1 MMQQTYPNQ
10 GPPTTSNQMR
20 AAPLTSNQFGPPPT
34 FPTPQISQQQAPF
47 ANQPPSGMGGVA
59 QYPGSRP
66 PYTGPPPT
74 FPPNSQPSL
83 PPSSYPQPTLPP
95 HHPSQSNLSGPPS
108 MPGSQSNEPN
118 SYPGGQPPHNAP
130 PPAFSPGSQPQNS
143 YPQQPPSSHYPNQPN
158 LSASPTMPGTQSKGP
173 STYPGGQPSYNAP
186 PTSFPPSSQP
196 PPSSA
201 GYPQQLPPPHHPN
214 QSNLSGPPIM
224 PSNQSNGP
232 NVHPGGQPLHNAPP
246 TSFHPGSQPPPPS
259 SNYPQQQL
267 PPHYSNQPNLSA
279 PPTMPGSQ
287 LNGPSTY
294 PGGQPSYNA
303 PPTSFPPGSQPPL
316 SSTNYPQQQLP
327 PHYPNQPHLS
337 GPPTMPGSQ
346 LNGPNTY
353 PGQPPSTG
361 PIQQPYQS
369 QRIDPDMVPNVV
381 QVLEQSQEKNQE
393 PFITNAPGLL
403 PPLAATDFI
412 CQDQGSCNPRFIRST
427 TYAIPNATDMTK
439 QSHIPVALAISPLAN
454 LRSDELEPPVT
465 NFGEIGPI
473 RCHRCKAYMCSFM
486 QFIDGGKRFICCFCE
501 AATDVPTEYFTHLDH
516 SGRRMD
522 WYQRPELC
530 LGSYEILATKQY
542 CKDEK
547 WPEPPAFIFMID
559 VSYSSVRSG
568 LVEYICHILKTELL
582 NYLPKDKTAETSN
595 IRVGFATFD
604 KQIHFYNIKNTLGQ
618 PQMMIVSDLED
629 IFVPLLD
636 GFLSTPEESRGV
648 INSLLDQIPQNF
660 ANSQETETILAP
672 VIQSG
677 IQALKEANCAGKIYI
692 FSTTLPISVA
702 PGKLTN
708 RDDKK
713 LLGTDKEKT
722 LLAPVNNIYT
732 KLGEECAQHGCAVDL
747 FVFPNNYLD
756 LATIGEVCRVSGG
769 QIYKFNYFSIEN
781 DGERLLDELKRNF
794 QRTTVF
800 DALMRVRTS
809 AGIRPIDF
817 LGNFYMTNATEMIFG
832 SIDSDKSV
840 CVELKHDDKLPVESN
855 TYIQAAL
862 LYTSISGQRR
872 LRILTLALT
881 VTSSYTTL
889 YPACDLDTIMNYITK
904 VAIRSITVSTPKSI
918 RDSIITQAANMLA
931 CYRKNCAQST
941 TAGQLI
947 LPETLK
953 LLPVYVTSLIKCDAL
968 TGTQTVTTDDR
979 NLLMHRLMSMGIKGT
994 FAYLY
999 PRVYALHNLEEDHLP
1014 PPMIRCS
1021 YDRFSETGA
1030 YVLENGI
1037 VMYIW
1042 LGSQINPTFVQSLF
1056 GIQTSHIQPEKCR
1069 IVDLDNPISK
1079 TVRTLLNLIRNE
1091 RDTFMKLFIIQ
1102 QRDSIEP
1109 FFKNYLIEDKGFTG
1123 GASYVDFLYH
1133 LHREIRNILQ

>member
-1 MMQQTYPNQ
+1 MSTLHFQQQQQQQSQPHFPNQ
-10 GPPTTSNQMR
+10 TPYQQARYPVGQPPYN
-20 AAPLTSNQFGPPPT
+20 APPPS
-34 FPTPQISQQQAPF
+34 FP
-47 ANQPPSGMGGVA
+47 
-59 QYPGSRP
+59 
-66 PYTGPPPT
+66 
-74 FPPNSQPSL
+74 
-83 PPSSYPQPTLPP
+83 
-95 HHPSQSNLSGPPS
+95 
-108 MPGSQSNEPN
+108 
-118 SYPGGQPPHNAP
+118 PGGQPPPPPQPQTASGYSQQTLPPHYPNQFNLSGQPTGQPTMPGSQLNEPNTYPGQPPSSRPVQPSHQQVQYPVGQPHQNAP
-130 PPAFSPGSQPQNS
+130 PPSFPPGSQPPPQITPG
-143 YPQQPPSSHYPNQPN
+143 YPQQTSSPHYPNQPN
-158 LSASPTMPGTQSKGP
+158 LSGPPTMPGNQLNGLGTYSGQPP
-173 STYPGGQPSYNAP
+173 SSGLGQPSHQQAQYPRDQPSYNAP
-186 PTSFPPSSQP
+186 PPTFPPVGQLP
-196 PPSSA
+196 PQTAS
-201 GYPQQLPPPHHPN
+201 GYPQQ
-214 QSNLSGPPIM
+214 
-224 PSNQSNGP
+224 
-232 NVHPGGQPLHNAPP
+232 
-246 TSFHPGSQPPPPS
+246 TS
-259 SNYPQQQL
+259 
-267 PPHYSNQPNLSA
+267 
-279 PPTMPGSQ
+279 
-287 LNGPSTY
+287 
-294 PGGQPSYNA
+294 
-303 PPTSFPPGSQPPL
+303 
-316 SSTNYPQQQLP
+316 P
-327 PHYPNQPHLS
+327 PHYPNQQNLS

-346 LNGPNTY
+346 LNGPGAY
-353 PGQPPSTG
+353 PGQPPSSG
-361 PIQQPYQS
+361 PVQQPYQP

-381 QVLEQSQEKNQE
+381 QVLEQSQERNQE

-403 PPLAATDFI
+403 PPLVATNFV
-412 CQDQGSCNPRFIRST
+412 CQDQGSCNPRFIRAT
-427 TYAIPNATDMTK
+427 TYTIPNTNDMIK
-439 QSHIPVALAISPLAN
+439 QSHIPIALAISPLAN
-454 LRSDELEPPVT
+454 LRPDELEPPVT
-465 NFGEIGPI
+465 NFGEIGPV

-501 AATDVPTEYFTHLDH
+501 AATDVPTEYFNHLDH

-522 WYQRPELC
+522 WFQRPELC

-559 VSYSSVRSG
+559 VSYNSVRSG
-568 LVEYICHILKTELL
+568 LTEYICHILKNDLL
-582 NYLPKDKTAETSN
+582 NYLPKDKNAETSTV
-595 IRVGFATFD
+595 RVGFATFD

-636 GFLSTPEESRGV
+636 GFLCLPQDSRGV
-648 INSLLDQIPQNF
+648 INSLLEQIPQTF
-660 ANSQETETILAP
+660 ANTQETETILAP

-677 IQALKEANCAGKIYI
+677 IQALKGANCTGKIYV
-692 FSTTLPISVA
+692 FSTTLPITVA
-702 PGKLTN
+702 PGKLSN

-713 LLGTDKEKT
+713 LLGTEKEKT

-732 KLGEECAQHGCAVDL
+732 KLGEECAQNGCGVDL

-769 QIYKFNYFSIEN
+769 EIYKFNYFSIEN
-781 DGERLLDELKRNF
+781 DGERLLDELKRSF

-832 SIDSDKSV
+832 TIDSDKSV
-840 CVELKHDDKLPVESN
+840 SVELKHDDKLPVESN

-881 VTSSYTTL
+881 VTSSYTSL
-889 YPACDLDTIMNYITK
+889 YPACDLDAIMNYITK
-904 VAIRSITVSTPKSI
+904 VAIRSVTMSTPKSI
-918 RDSIITQAANMLA
+918 RDNIITQAANMLA

-979 NLLMHRLMSMGIKGT
+979 NLLMHRIMSMDVKGT

-999 PRVYALHNLEEDHLP
+999 PRVFTLHTLEEGNIP

-1021 YDRFSETGA
+1021 YERFSETGA
-1030 YVLENGI
+1030 YLLENGL

-1042 LGSQINPTFVQSLF
+1042 LGSQVNPTFVQSLF
-1056 GIQTSHIQPEKCR
+1056 GLQSASHIQPEKCR

-1079 TVRTLLNLIRNE
+1079 NVRALLNFIRNE
-1091 RDTFMKLFIIQ
+1091 RDAYMKLFVIQ

>member
-1 MMQQTYPNQ
+1 MYNDLMLFYSFYFFAILLLLTYGQQTIIYVKRGDTVELCDNRTTFIYAYEYRSFD
-10 GPPTTSNQMR
+10 GKKNLIIEPTRHERYSNPYGTSLLRINNVIENDSGQYKCPQDDIEWQKLQVYVPVQHVYLTNMHTSTHMHNNEFCGNENNNCLAMIEGEPLDIIC
-20 AAPLTSNQFGPPPT
+20 AADGSPRPALDISLDKNGTIPT
-34 FPTPQISQQQAPF
+34 IMAL
-47 ANQPPSGMGGVA
+47 ANGI
-59 QYPGSRP
+59 
-66 PYTGPPPT
+66 
-74 FPPNSQPSL
+74 
-83 PPSSYPQPTLPP
+83 
-95 HHPSQSNLSGPPS
+95 
-108 MPGSQSNEPN
+108 
-118 SYPGGQPPHNAP
+118 
-130 PPAFSPGSQPQNS
+130 
-143 YPQQPPSSHYPNQPN
+143 
-158 LSASPTMPGTQSKGP
+158 
-173 STYPGGQPSYNAP
+173 
-186 PTSFPPSSQP
+186 QP
-196 PPSSA
+196 PPIVNDQFKSSVYEA
-201 GYPQQLPPPHHPN
+201 YRIIGLIPSDNGRNITCQVDMKHIDKKLILSTTKQLYMEFRPSVAEKSKKIYCGIN
-214 QSNLSGPPIM
+214 QTRTVNCTVIRANPIYIRYSINGLSSSIIHRTYGDQHDFYYTFDIT
-224 PSNQSNGP
+224 
-232 NVHPGGQPLHNAPP
+232 P
-246 TSFHPGSQPPPPS
+246 TSIEHFRPFNVTANNSIGFDTCTYELLHGVIIELSIFGNGMS
-259 SNYPQQQL
+259 S
-267 PPHYSNQPNLSA
+267 
-279 PPTMPGSQ
+279 
-287 LNGPSTY
+287 
-294 PGGQPSYNA
+294 
-303 PPTSFPPGSQPPL
+303 
-316 SSTNYPQQQLP
+316 
-327 PHYPNQPHLS
+327 
-337 GPPTMPGSQ
+337 
-346 LNGPNTY
+346 
-353 PGQPPSTG
+353 
-361 PIQQPYQS
+361 I
-369 QRIDPDMVPNVV
+369 
-381 QVLEQSQEKNQE
+381 
-393 PFITNAPGLL
+393 
-403 PPLAATDFI
+403 
-412 CQDQGSCNPRFIRST
+412 
-427 TYAIPNATDMTK
+427 
-439 QSHIPVALAISPLAN
+439 
-454 LRSDELEPPVT
+454 
-465 NFGEIGPI
+465 
-473 RCHRCKAYMCSFM
+473 
-486 QFIDGGKRFICCFCE
+486 
-501 AATDVPTEYFTHLDH
+501 
-516 SGRRMD
+516 
-522 WYQRPELC
+522 
-530 LGSYEILATKQY
+530 
-542 CKDEK
+542 DEK

-881 VTSSYTTL
+881 VTSAYTTL

>member
-1 MMQQTYPNQ
+1 MLAGPRPSFNSGPPSQSMQQQPQAPYPMYPNQ
-10 GPPTTSNQMR
+10 FQSPTVPPNFPVNQQQPPILPPNFSGSQHYQAPVSSNHQIQSHPQHHTSNQQPSSSQFPSPSLNYTGPQQSLQAQFSTQQPNLTGMQQPSVGPFSLQPPTHSLTSTGNQQQYQSQ
-20 AAPLTSNQFGPPPT
+20 ASIMPTEINQTFMQQGTITSNQFGAPPT
-34 FPTPQISQQQAPF
+34 FSNAQFPQPQQQ
-47 ANQPPSGMGGVA
+47 
-59 QYPGSRP
+59 
-66 PYTGPPPT
+66 PPP
-74 FPPNSQPSL
+74 FPNQ
-83 PPSSYPQPTLPP
+83 SSASMSCVPQYQYL
-95 HHPSQSNLSGPPS
+95 
-108 MPGSQSNEPN
+108 
-118 SYPGGQPPHNAP
+118 
-130 PPAFSPGSQPQNS
+130 GSQPPYNNAPSSSFAPISQSPPATS
-143 YPQQPPSSHYPNQPN
+143 YSQQPLPLHYPNQPN
-158 LSASPTMPGTQSKGP
+158 FYTAPTKS
-173 STYPGGQPSYNAP
+173 
-186 PTSFPPSSQP
+186 
-196 PPSSA
+196 
-201 GYPQQLPPPHHPN
+201 
-214 QSNLSGPPIM
+214 
-224 PSNQSNGP
+224 
-232 NVHPGGQPLHNAPP
+232 
-246 TSFHPGSQPPPPS
+246 
-259 SNYPQQQL
+259 
-267 PPHYSNQPNLSA
+267 
-279 PPTMPGSQ
+279 GSQ
-287 LNGPSTY
+287 LNGPNAYS
-294 PGGQPSYNA
+294 GQP
-303 PPTSFPPGSQPPL
+303 PPSGPNTHPAQPL
-316 SSTNYPQQQLP
+316 SSGSSSYSGQQP
-327 PHYPNQPHLS
+327 PS
-337 GPPTMPGSQ
+337 
-346 LNGPNTY
+346 GPNTY
-353 PGQPPSTG
+353 PGQPPSSG
-361 PIQQPYQS
+361 PTQQTYQS

-381 QVLEQSQEKNQE
+381 QVLEQSQEKIQE
-393 PFITNAPGLL
+393 LFITNAPGSI
-403 PPLAATDFI
+403 PPLAATDFV
-412 CQDQGSCNPRFIRST
+412 CQDQGSCNPRYIRST
-427 TYAIPNATDMTK
+427 TYTIPYATDMIK
-439 QSHIPVALAISPLAN
+439 QSHIPIALAISPLAN
-454 LRSDELEPPVT
+454 LRSDEFEPPVA

-501 AATDVPTEYFTHLDH
+501 AATDGMIENFSLRENSFSPITDTTVPPEYFNHLDH

-530 LGSYEILATKQY
+530 LGSYEVLATKQY

-559 VSYSSVRSG
+559 VSYNSVRSG
-568 LVEYICHILKTELL
+568 LVEYICHILKNELL
-582 NYLPKDKTAETSN
+582 NYLPRDKDTETSN
-595 IRVGFATFD
+595 VRVGFATFD

-636 GFLSTPEESRGV
+636 GFLGSPLESRSV
-648 INSLLDQIPQNF
+648 INSLLDQIPQSF
-660 ANSQETETILAP
+660 ANTQETETILAP

-677 IQALKEANCAGKIYI
+677 IQAFKEANCSGKIYV
-692 FSTTLPISVA
+692 FSTTLPIAVA
-702 PGKLTN
+702 PGKLSN

-722 LLAPVNNIYT
+722 LLAPANNIFT

-747 FVFPNNYLD
+747 FVFPNNYID
-756 LATIGEVCRVSGG
+756 LATISEVCRVSGG
-769 QIYKFNYFSIEN
+769 QTYKFNYFSIEN
-781 DGERLLDELKRNF
+781 DGERLLDDLKRNF
-794 QRTTVF
+794 QRATAF

-832 SIDSDKSV
+832 TIDSDKSV

-881 VTSSYTTL
+881 VTSSYTSL

-904 VAIRSITVSTPKSI
+904 VAVRSIAVSTPKSI
-918 RDSIITQAANMLA
+918 RDSIITQSANMLA

-953 LLPVYVTSLIKCDAL
+953 LLPVYVTSLIKCDGL

-979 NLLMHRLMSMGIKGT
+979 TLQMHRLMSMNIKGT

-999 PRVYALHNLEEDHLP
+999 PRVFALHNLEEDKIP

-1030 YVLENGI
+1030 YVIENGL

-1042 LGSQINPTFVQSLF
+1042 LGSQLSSTFVQSLF
-1056 GIQTSHIQPEKCR
+1056 GIQTSSHIQAEKCR
-1069 IVDLDNPISK
+1069 IVDLDNPISRN
-1079 TVRTLLNLIRNE
+1079 VRALLNLIRNE
-1091 RDTFMKLFIIQ
+1091 RNSYMKSFVIQ
-1102 QRDSIEP
+1102 QRDSVEP

>member
-1 MMQQTYPNQ
+1 PPLATNQQQFPSQPPPLATNQQQFQTQPPMMHSGMNQPPVQQPYPNQ
-10 GPPTTSNQMR
+10 GPPTTSTQIR
-20 AAPLTSNQFGPPPT
+20 PAPAIPNQFGPPPT
-34 FPTPQISQQQAPF
+34 YPTPQFPQQQ
-47 ANQPPSGMGGVA
+47 Q
-59 QYPGSRP
+59 Q
-66 PYTGPPPT
+66 
-74 FPPNSQPSL
+74 Q
-83 PPSSYPQPTLPP
+83 
-95 HHPSQSNLSGPPS
+95 
-108 MPGSQSNEPN
+108 
-118 SYPGGQPPHNAP
+118 
-130 PPAFSPGSQPQNS
+130 
-143 YPQQPPSSHYPNQPN
+143 QQPPFPNQP
-158 LSASPTMPGTQSKGP
+158 SSGIGGMPQYP
-173 STYPGGQPSYNAP
+173 SGQPSYNAP
-186 PTSFPPSSQP
+186 PS
-196 PPSSA
+196 
-201 GYPQQLPPPHHPN
+201 
-214 QSNLSGPPIM
+214 
-224 PSNQSNGP
+224 
-232 NVHPGGQPLHNAPP
+232 
-246 TSFHPGSQPPPPS
+246 
-259 SNYPQQQL
+259 
-267 PPHYSNQPNLSA
+267 
-279 PPTMPGSQ
+279 
-287 LNGPSTY
+287 
-294 PGGQPSYNA
+294 
-303 PPTSFPPGSQPPL
+303 SFPPGSQQPPPPL
-316 SSTNYPQQQLP
+316 TSTNYPQQP
-327 PHYPNQPHLS
+327 SSAHYPNQPNLS

-346 LNGPNTY
+346 LNGY
-353 PGQPPSTG
+353 PGQPPSSG
-361 PIQQPYQS
+361 PVQQPYQS

-381 QVLEQSQEKNQE
+381 QVLEQSQEKIQE

-403 PPLAATDFI
+403 PPLAATDFVS
-412 CQDQGSCNPRFIRST
+412 QDQGSCNPRFIRST
-427 TYAIPNATDMTK
+427 TYAIPNATDMIK
-439 QSHIPVALAISPLAN
+439 QSHIPVALSISPLAD
-454 LRSDELEPPVT
+454 LRSDELEPPIT

-501 AATDVPTEYFTHLDH
+501 AATDVPTEYFNHLDH

-559 VSYSSVRSG
+559 VSYNSVRSG
-568 LVEYICHILKTELL
+568 LAEYICHILKTELL
-582 NYLPKDKTAETSN
+582 NYLPKDKNSETSN

-636 GFLSTPEESRGV
+636 GFLASPQDSRGV
-648 INSLLDQIPQNF
+648 INSLLDQIPQTF
-660 ANSQETETILAP
+660 ANTQETETILAP

-677 IQALKEANCAGKIYI
+677 IQALKEAHCAGKIYI

-702 PGKLTN
+702 PGKLSN

-713 LLGTDKEKT
+713 LLGTEKEKT
-722 LLAPVNNIYT
+722 LLAPVNNVYT
-732 KLGEECAQHGCAVDL
+732 KIGEECAQNGCAVDL

-794 QRTTVF
+794 QRTTAF

-809 AGIRPIDF
+809 TGIRPIDF

-832 SIDSDKSV
+832 TIDSDKSV

-881 VTSSYTTL
+881 VTSSYTSL
-889 YPACDLDTIMNYITK
+889 YPACDLDVIMNYVTK
-904 VAIRSITVSTPKSI
+904 VALRSITVSTPKSI

-953 LLPVYVTSLIKCDAL
+953 LLPVYATSLIKCDAL

-979 NLLMHRLMSMGIKGT
+979 SLLMHRLMSTGVKGT

-999 PRVYALHNLEEDHLP
+999 PRVYALHNLEEDNIP

-1021 YDRFSETGA
+1021 YDRLSETGA
-1030 YVLENGI
+1030 YVIENGF

-1042 LGSQINPTFVQSLF
+1042 LGSQINPTFTQSLF

-1069 IVDLDNPISK
+1069 IADLDNPISK
-1079 TVRTLLNLIRNE
+1079 NVRTLLNLIRNE
-1091 RDTFMKLFIIQ
+1091 RDSYMKLFVIQ